1 MSDHDYRDLY
11 LPDGDLDEAGRGF
24 AQQIRA
30 FAEEKLAPHAR
41 EIDETCTFRRE
52 MVEDLGRAGVLGGPL
67 PTEVGGGG
75 WTPLQLAIAH
85 EELGAACG
93 NARGFCAVQT
103 GLVTQCLHKNGDD
116 AQRERWLGPLMRG
129 EAIGCFGLT
138 EPDAGSDVASLQTR
152 AEQQADG
159 SYRITGTKH
168 WITNGGVAD
177 VMLLFATVDPSLGHK
192 GLTAFLLTTDRDG
205 IRRQPMPGVDL
216 GHRGSDHAV
225 IELDSVVAQ
234 SDEIVG
240 PVGKGF
246 SIAMNGLSSGRL
258 SVAAGAVG
266 CHRRALAEAT
276 AFTRDRRQFGKALAS
291 FQMVQERLAD
301 MLTTLHASRALVHR
315 CARRRAAGGE
325 THADLA
331 MAKLYSTEAAA
342 AAAEQAVMLHGG
354 RGYTSAYPVE
364 RLWRDI
370 QALRIYEGTSMIQ
383 KTILGRMLGE

>member
-1 MSDHDYRDLY
+1 MSDHDYQDLY

-24 AQQIRA
+24 ALQLRA

-138 EPDAGSDVASLQTR
+138 EPEAGSDVASLQTR
-152 AEQQADG
+152 AELQGDG

-225 IELDSVVAQ
+225 IELDGVAAQ
-234 SDEIVG
+234 PDEVVG
-240 PVGKGF
+240 PIGKGF
-246 SIAMNGLSSGRL
+246 GIAMNGLSSGRL

-276 AFTRDRRQFGKALAS
+276 AFTRGRRQFGKALAS

-315 CARRRAAGGE
+315 CATRRAAGSE